1 MNFLYVNFS
10 YVNFTY
16 VIILAFLAGI
26 AKAGRDT
33 ITHHWDRSIFFRI
46 DSDFWRNW
54 FLSFWQDKPSHPI
67 WFLWDGWHFFDTLE
81 KVCYLWIV
89 LLTATKPIIF
99 PMAGIW
105 YIAIIA
111 GMVMIGFNL
120 FYHWIFL
127 TRRHEGKR

>member
-1 MNFLYVNFS
+1 MNFLYGNFL
-10 YVNFTY
+10 YV
-16 VIILAFLAGI
+16 VILALFAGI

-33 ITHHWDRSIFFRI
+33 IAHHWDGSIFDRI
-46 DSDFWRNW
+46 RSNFWRNW

-81 KVCYLWIV
+81 KVCYLSIV

-105 YIAIIA
+105 YIALIA
-111 GMVMIGFNL
+111 GMVMVGFNL

>member
-10 YVNFTY
+10 Y

-33 ITHHWDRSIFFRI
+33 ITYHWDRSIFFRI

-54 FLSFWQDKPSHPI
+54 FLSFWQDKPDHYF

-81 KVCYLWIV
+81 KVCYLSIV

-105 YIAIIA
+105 SIAIIA
-111 GMVMIGFNL
+111 GTVMIRFNL

>member
-10 YVNFTY
+10 Y

-33 ITHHWDRSIFFRI
+33 IAHHWDRSIFFRI

-54 FLSFWQDKPSHPI
+54 FLSFWQDKPHHPI

-81 KVCYLWIV
+81 KVCYFAII
-89 LLTATKPIIF
+89 LLTLTKPTMF

-105 YIAIIA
+105 SISLIA
-111 GMVMIGFNL
+111 GMVMVGFNL
-120 FYHWIFL
+120 FYHWIFI
-127 TRRHEGKR
+127 RRENS

>member
-10 YVNFTY
+10 Y

-81 KVCYLWIV
+81 KVCYLSIV

-111 GMVMIGFNL
+111 GIVMIGFNL

-127 TRRHEGKR
+127 TRSHEGKR